1 MQEGEDDD
9 DISTIDTTMP
19 SAQQGPMTRARAR
32 QLNYQV
38 KSFLAVHTNPSQN
51 WMLLNYG
58 DECIIHRNIG
68 HEEGR
73 RNHNNLERYQAP
85 RLEVR
90 GAPTQ
95 TS

>member
-1 MQEGEDDD
+1 
-9 DISTIDTTMP
+9 MP
-19 SAQQGPMTRARAR
+19 NVQQRPMTRARAR

-58 DECIIHRNIG
+58 DECLILRNMG
-68 HEEGR
+68 HKEEGR
-73 RNHNNLERYQAP
+73 SNHNNPEHQQAP
-85 RLEVR
+85 RLEMR

-95 TS
+95 TA